1 MAPINLP
8 WNKHEIALLL
18 AYCIM
23 IYNGAISMKNA
34 ISILSKRLRYSME
47 KMGIKVSE
55 TYRNE
60 NGIALQIQSMNCC
73 LFGAKKGIK
82 CKTLLF
88 KDIASLYN
96 SDKKVFAEL
105 LECAIRKY
113 PFVKLDAICD
123 GTVNVDLVEC
133 YLKKCC
139 MIYKI
144 IKGKI

>member
-73 LFGAKKGIK
+73 LFGAKK
-82 CKTLLF
+82 
-88 KDIASLYN
+88 
-96 SDKKVFAEL
+96 EL
-105 LECAIRKY
+105 SA
-113 PFVKLDAICD
+113 KL
-123 GTVNVDLVEC
+123 C
-133 YLKKCC
+133 YLRILHHYIILIKK
-139 MIYKI
+139 YLQNYWSVP
-144 IKGKI
+144 

>member
-60 NGIALQIQSMNCC
+60 NGIVVYLEQKKELS
-73 LFGAKKGIK
+73 AK
-82 CKTLLF
+82 L
-88 KDIASLYN
+88 
-96 SDKKVFAEL
+96 
-105 LECAIRKY
+105 
-113 PFVKLDAICD
+113 
-123 GTVNVDLVEC
+123 C
-133 YLKKCC
+133 YLRILHHYIILIKK
-139 MIYKI
+139 YLQNYWSVP
-144 IKGKI
+144 